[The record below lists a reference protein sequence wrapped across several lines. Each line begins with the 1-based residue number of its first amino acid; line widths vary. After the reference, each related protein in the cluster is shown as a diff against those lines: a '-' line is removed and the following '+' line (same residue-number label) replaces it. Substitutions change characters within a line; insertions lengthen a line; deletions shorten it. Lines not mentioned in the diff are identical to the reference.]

1 MCIFSEERFSF
12 VTVVGGEMSGE
23 LFVSGARHDI
33 GGLFKPKEFTL
44 SYLDEGIWH
53 DIKFPN
59 SAATDEW
66 KEAWDIA
73 KWKNSNPAFSRL
85 V

>member
-1 MCIFSEERFSF
+1 MAEKMIVKRMKATGQMIVMKLSFIAEE
-12 VTVVGGEMSGE
+12 GEK
-23 LFVSGARHDI
+23 V